1 MKGTATPPLAPIV
14 SAMWLSSHLDADD
27 LVVLDASWY
36 LPESS
41 RDAEAE
47 YRRGHIPGAVRFD
60 LDAAS
65 DPDSPLPH
73 MAPSAERFAA
83 LCERLGIGTD
93 DLVIC
98 YDGSGVNLSAARAW
112 WLFRL
117 FGHARVALL
126 DGGFPAWARETR
138 PVQVGS
144 ARRQPTG
151 YPTRDRMPSLL
162 RDRLAIEAIVAG
174 SDLAQLV
181 DCRSAARFG
190 GEAPEP
196 RPGLARGHI
205 PGSVNLPFTDML
217 DPGTGEFRRPDE
229 LVEMLGALGVDLT
242 RPIVATCGS
251 GVSACNLALAAEL
264 VRASGVTPV
273 GPPVAIYD
281 GSWAEWGRL
290 A

>member
-1 MKGTATPPLAPIV
+1 
-14 SAMWLSSHLDADD
+14 MWLSSHLDADD

-36 LPESS
+36 LPESG
-41 RDAEAE
+41 RDADAE

-73 MAPSAERFAA
+73 MAPSAERLAA
-83 LCERLGIGTD
+83 LCERLGIGAD
-93 DLVIC
+93 DRVIC

-117 FGHARVALL
+117 FGHQRVAVL

-151 YPTRDRMPSLL
+151 YPTTERTPALWCDR
-162 RDRLAIEAIVAG
+162 AVIERIVAG
-174 SDLAQLV
+174 TDPAQLV
-181 DCRSAARFG
+181 DCRSAERFR

-196 RPGLARGHI
+196 RPGLSQGHI
-205 PGSVNLPFTDML
+205 SGSVNLPFTDLM
-217 DPGTGEFRRPDE
+217 DATTGQFRRPAE
-229 LVEMLGALGVDLT
+229 LVELLHMLGLDLV
-242 RPIVATCGS
+242 RPIVGSCGS
-251 GVSACNLALAAEL
+251 GVTACNLALAVEV
-264 VRASGVTPV
+264 VRGSGITPV